1 MINWFIEEIYKFY
14 ENPKNQVEFQKW
26 KKAKV
31 AKARINC
38 NERNVDERNVELE
51 EFKGANIYE

>member
-1 MINWFIEEIYKFY
+1 MRLFIEEIYKFY

-31 AKARINC
+31 SKARSNW
-38 NERNVDERNVELE
+38 NERNVELE